1 MYLNVAKWVDFKKV
15 SRLFNMYG
23 GDRCQPDL
31 LWSIYNTYKYA
42 VYLKLME
49 CAMPIILQ
57 FKSKMNKQ
65 AKDGARRCVRKLL
78 FFIEI
83 EVV

>member
-1 MYLNVAKWVDFKKV
+1 M
-15 SRLFNMYG
+15 
-23 GDRCQPDL
+23 
-31 LWSIYNTYKYA
+31 WSIYNTYKYA

-65 AKDGARRCVRKLL
+65 ARWGKEMSKKVTVLYRNWSGLENNSSSGDGENEPDSTCW
-78 FFIEI
+78 
-83 EVV
+83 